1 MMTNAKIKFKLEQ
14 IKEESKRNLKRK
26 RKQYDNNIIY

>member
-1 MMTNAKIKFKLEQ
+1 MINNAKIKLKLEQ

-26 RKQYDNNIIY
+26 KKQYDNNIIY